1 LRQKSLRRKEMK
13 EKTEKLTKGEK
24 EEKTYSAEIV
34 RNHIDMYAQ
43 MVHLTDNWHVVMS
56 TDTRKHFEDTIEKV
70 EKEFLDEF
78 KDEGFYHYL
87 HEMKE
92 ALRR

>member
-1 LRQKSLRRKEMK
+1 MRKK
-13 EKTEKLTKGEK
+13 KGELIK
-24 EEKTYSAEIV
+24 GKKDKKTYSADVV
-34 RNHIDMYAQ
+34 RAHIDMYGQ
-43 MVHLTDNWHVVMS
+43 MVRLTDNWHVVMS
-56 TDTRKHFEDTIEKV
+56 ADTRKHFEETIEKV